1 MNRIV
6 ACVASLGLL
15 ACAQR
20 TRAQNDRRTT
30 PPRTNAAIVL
40 SVLDMQAPRV
50 LAVAEAMPE
59 DRYAFVPSNGTFTSV
74 RSFSSQLKHIAAD
87 LYLDGGAILGDSLR
101 GNVVGEDG
109 DSTVKS
115 KAEIIAYL
123 RGAFA
128 YMRRA
133 AATIDDANTLVDR
146 PSWLPYGPPAQARLR
161 LAITDLAHTDDHYGQ
176 LVEYLRMNHIVP
188 PGSKP

>member
-1 MNRIV
+1 MNRI
-6 ACVASLGLL
+6 AAFVASVGLL
-15 ACAQR
+15 GGAQL
-20 TRAQNDRRTT
+20 TRAQTDRLTA
-30 PPRTNAAIVL
+30 PRTNAAIVL

-87 LYLDGGAILGDSLR
+87 LYLDGGAILDSLR

>member
-1 MNRIV
+1 VSRPCLYSALV
-6 ACVASLGLL
+6 AVLVCAHLTVAQPDHLT
-15 ACAQR
+15 A
-20 TRAQNDRRTT
+20 
-30 PPRTNAAIVL
+30 PPRTNAAIVI
-40 SVLDMQAPRV
+40 SVLDLQASRV
-50 LAVAEAMPE
+50 VAVAEAMPE
-59 DRYAFVPSNGTFTSV
+59 GKYAFVPTNGIFTSV

-109 DSTVKS
+109 DSTVRS
-115 KAEIIAYL
+115 KAEIIEYVK
-123 RGAFA
+123 GAFA

-133 AATIDDANTLVDR
+133 AATIDDTNALVER
-146 PSWLPYGPPAQARLR
+146 PRWLPYGPPAQARLR

-176 LVEYLRMNHIVP
+176 LVEYLRMNRIVP

>member
-1 MNRIV
+1 VNRI
-6 ACVASLGLL
+6 AAFVASVGLL
-15 ACAQR
+15 GGAQL
-20 TRAQNDRRTT
+20 TRAQTDRLTA
-30 PPRTNAAIVL
+30 PRTNAAIVL

-146 PSWLPYGPPAQARLR
+146 PPGYPTDLR
-161 LAITDLAHTDDHYGQ
+161 RRRAYAWRSRTSRTRTIITDNWSSTCA
-176 LVEYLRMNHIVP
+176 
-188 PGSKP
+188 